1 MIMDQEEYKK
11 RLNAKQIGAKIK
23 NERMSL
29 GMTQREVAAKV
40 KVAPS
45 TIMRYEQG
53 QILDV
58 KIPVISSIAAALN
71 VNPSWLLG
79 YDVPKEREKSNV
91 TPVRIGET
99 VKIPVYGR
107 IPAGSPS
114 EAIEEIEDYIDV
126 PAELAAKNDL
136 LVLRVSGNSMYPKYI
151 EGDYV
156 IIKKQPDCESGQDC
170 AVRVN
175 GCDATL
181 KKVIKERD
189 GIMLQPI
196 NPEYAPKKY
205 DYMDEFN
212 PVSIIGVV
220 IELRRKI

>member
-1 MIMDQEEYKK
+1 MDQEEYKK
-11 RLNAKQIGAKIK
+11 RLNAKRIGDKIK
-23 NERMSL
+23 SERMAL
-29 GMTQREVAAKV
+29 GMTQRDVAEKV

-53 QILDV
+53 RILDI

-79 YDVPKEREKSNV
+79 YDVPKDREKPNV
-91 TPVRIGET
+91 VPVKIGET

-107 IPAGSPS
+107 IPAGSPA
-114 EAIEEIEDYIDV
+114 EAIQEIEDYIDV
-126 PAELAAKNDL
+126 PAELATRNDL

-156 IIKKQPDCESGQDC
+156 IIKKQPDCNNGQDC

-181 KKVIKERD
+181 KKVIKEKD

-205 DYMDEFN
+205 DYTDEFN